1 MTGLLTLS
9 HGDAQIDLAPATG
22 GAIASFTWRG
32 VPILRSTPRDVIAEG
47 NVRRHACYP
56 LIPYSNRIARGELT
70 YAGQQHRLALN
81 FGNHPHAIHGVG
93 WQRSWRVLTHDTTAA
108 LLAYDHVPA
117 DASLPDDPDRC
128 AWPWP
133 FRATQWFQLGAD
145 ADGAAATLRIRLAL
159 ANTGTQCFPFGMGW
173 HPFFPRNADTR
184 LGFHADGVWEN
195 DDTMLPI
202 RRLAATGMFD
212 FDPPRRIDD
221 STLDNVFTGWQGA
234 ASLDYPDS
242 GHAVRVRGDTAS
254 PFLVVYIPS
263 RDGFLAVEPV
273 THMTD
278 AFNRAAQGDAST
290 GTRELRPGEAFSCTM
305 EISARAVFQIPH
317 R

>member
-9 HGDAQIDLAPATG
+9 HGDAQIELAPATG

-32 VPILRSTPRDVIAEG
+32 VPILRPTPSEVIEEG

-93 WQRSWRVLTHDTTAA
+93 WQRSWRVLAHDTTTA
-108 LLAYDHVPA
+108 LLTYNHVPA
-117 DASLPDDPDRC
+117 DASLPEDPDRR

-133 FRATQWFQLGAD
+133 FRATQWFQLGPT
-145 ADGAAATLRIRLAL
+145 ADGAPAALRMRLAL
-159 ANTGTQCFPFGMGW
+159 TNTGTQCFPFGMGW

-184 LGFHADGVWEN
+184 LGFHADGVWET
-195 DDTMLPI
+195 DDTMLPT
-202 RRLAATGMFD
+202 RCLAATGRFD
-212 FDPPRRIDD
+212 FDLPRRIDD

-234 ASLDYPDS
+234 ASLEYPDP
-242 GHAVRVRGDTAS
+242 GYAVSIRGDATS

-263 RDGFLAVEPV
+263 GDGFLAVEPV
-273 THMTD
+273 TQMTD
-278 AFNRAAQGDAST
+278 AFNRAAQGEANT
-290 GTRELRPGEAFSCTM
+290 GMRELPPGDAFSCTM
-305 EISARAVFQIPH
+305 EISVRALSEISD